1 MLTISMFYCIPKIL
15 GDQNYFE
22 TMLKLRSKKT
32 NITSKPL
39 FPANC
44 IKMLGSVC
52 RTEVEGTSGTRSTCT
67 VSPSPLFVCSVY
79 PLSTSSPYNN
89 KHCLQT
95 LGPSLR
101 FNTGPAY
108 QSDNLSVFPV
118 IVFLR

>member
-1 MLTISMFYCIPKIL
+1 MFYCIPKIL

-52 RTEVEGTSGTRSTCT
+52 RTEVEAPVVHGAPAR
-67 VSPSPLFVCSVY
+67 SVY

-108 QSDNLSVFPV
+108 QPDNLSVFPV